1 MATNNLKATKYIDLL
16 LVFIQKNDTKSAE
29 GLLNQYPYVSNEKC
43 LDGLEPIFFCIRNK
57 CNKVFEVL
65 LKKMDLNEELIKNI
79 YMSIKESGTPKM
91 LKIFL
96 DHFSIS
102 QDDSCLNEKDKE
114 ILEEYEKNKKHNK
127 EKKNE

>member
-29 GLLNQYPYVSNEKC
+29 GLLNQYPYVANEKC
-43 LDGLEPIFFCIRNK
+43 LDGFEPIFFCIRNK

-65 LKKMDLNEELIKNI
+65 LKKMDFNEDLFKNV
-79 YMSIKESGTPKM
+79 YTSIKENGTPKM

-96 DHFSIS
+96 EHFKINK
-102 QDDSCLNEKDKE
+102 DDACLNEKDKE
-114 ILEEYEKNKKHNK
+114 MLEEYEKKNPK
-127 EKKNE
+127 KKNE